1 MAFELEHKYPC
12 KDNSLK
18 LIAHYSACVRQGYL
32 SRDKERVVRIRI
44 KGEHGYITVKGPNH
58 GDTRIEFEYMIP
70 IEDAEKM
77 LEICEGKIIDKTRY
91 LVSYEGYDW
100 EVDEFHGDLE
110 GLVIAEIEL
119 AESHNNYSLPPFA
132 GEEVTGDPRYYN
144 SNL

>member
-1 MAFELEHKYPC
+1 MSSQPSKA
-12 KDNSLK
+12 
-18 LIAHYSACVRQGYL
+18 
-32 SRDKERVVRIRI
+32 
-44 KGEHGYITVKGPNH
+44 
-58 GDTRIEFEYMIP
+58 
-70 IEDAEKM
+70 DAEKM

-100 EVDEFHGDLE
+100 EVGEFHGDLE

>member
-1 MAFELEHKYPC
+1 M
-12 KDNSLK
+12 
-18 LIAHYSACVRQGYL
+18 AHYSARVRQGYL

-91 LVSYEGYDW
+91 LVPTKDTIGKW
-100 EVDEFHGDLE
+100 
-110 GLVIAEIEL
+110 
-119 AESHNNYSLPPFA
+119 
-132 GEEVTGDPRYYN
+132 TN
-144 SNL
+144 STETLRDSS